1 MTNQD
6 DNQRFTIV
14 TDVRGLE
21 DGISGLIRAAFGGQD
36 DEAILVRQL
45 RTEGAMLVELAAVA
59 DGVPVGHIAFSR
71 LATQPKFLALA
82 ALAPLSVT
90 PARQGR
96 GIGSALARAG
106 LEACRTQGIAAVA
119 VLGDPAYYGRFGF
132 TLEAA
137 RMLDSAYSG
146 PHFQALALTPG
157 ALSGGPWTVRYPAA
171 FGDP

>member
-71 LATQPKFLALA
+71 LTTQPKSLALA

-90 PARQGR
+90 PAMQGT

-106 LEACRTQGIAAVA
+106 LEACRARGTAAVA

-157 ALSGGPWTVRYPAA
+157 ALSGGSWTVRYPAA
-171 FGDP
+171 FGDL

>member
-157 ALSGGPWTVRYPAA
+157 ALSGGSWTVRYPAA
-171 FGDP
+171 FGDL

>member
-1 MTNQD
+1 MTNQG

-14 TDVRGLE
+14 ADVHGLE

>member
-71 LATQPKFLALA
+71 LATQPKFLALV